1 MSNIFSMRAS
11 TLIALCAL
19 SYLLAAGQTV
29 HACFCAMKRSSDP
42 RWPHVLY
49 EVMLVMHLV
58 LACAVSN
65 SAIENRGHILLW
77 LHPVLLPIE
86 PLLWVHAAAA
96 VAAILYALR
105 LRRWGALAE
114 AALLLCSTP
123 AGIALLGQ
131 HMAVLLVVDV
141 SYFAARVVA
150 ALAFD
155 LHEARTS
162 VSRLSII
169 DALDALPE
177 GVMWINAQC
186 EVLFMNDAMRGSLTA
201 LGFRTDLA
209 DATGLWER
217 LEAFASETAPDCLLV
232 ETTPSST
239 CLFVRDEAVL
249 RGRCCQQIMALD
261 VSEEAALGRRLASV
275 NRLLEAANEE
285 LGASMAQVRRVA
297 EEEAVMR
304 MKIRVHDTVGSRLSI
319 LHRYL
324 EDGRDDSETLRKIA
338 ELLSNIA
345 DDLADSGRPAEN
357 SGLASIVRAF
367 ALIGVEV
374 QVTGEL
380 PADKA
385 VAAAFAE
392 IVLEAVTNAAKHAQ
406 ATCVAV
412 QLEGAGGAEGASLT
426 VTNDG
431 ASPAEVVEGT
441 GIPGMRRAAA
451 EVGATFEICS
461 THPFTVRAVLPPQG
475 DGGKLPDV
483 PPGAALDGRGEP

>member
-1 MSNIFSMRAS
+1 MSNIFSMRVS
-11 TLIALCAL
+11 TLIALCVL

-29 HACFCAMKRSSDP
+29 HACFCAMRRSAAP

-49 EVMLVMHLV
+49 EAMLALHLV
-58 LACAVSN
+58 LACAASS

-77 LHPVLLPIE
+77 LHPVLLPVE
-86 PLLWVHAAAA
+86 PLLWVHAVAA

-105 LRRWGALAE
+105 LRRWSGLAE
-114 AALLLCSTP
+114 AVLFLCSTP

-162 VSRLSII
+162 VSRLSVI

-177 GVMWINAQC
+177 GVMWMNAQC

-217 LEAFASETAPDCLLV
+217 LEAFASEAGPNRLLV

-324 EDGRDDSETLRKIA
+324 EDGRDDPETLGKIA

-345 DDLADSGRPAEN
+345 DDLADSGRPAEK

-367 ALIGVEV
+367 ALIGVDV

-380 PADKA
+380 PPDEA

-392 IVLEAVTNAAKHAQ
+392 IVLEAATNAAKHAQ
-406 ATCVAV
+406 ATRVIV
-412 QLEGAGGAEGASLT
+412 RLEGTGGAEGALLT

-461 THPFTVRAVLPPQG
+461 THPFTVRAALPAHAES
-475 DGGKLPDV
+475 GKLPHV
-483 PPGAALDGRGEP
+483 PPGTAPDGKGEP